1 MNFNRFLSS
10 HDSVYPGVSAQ
21 GECLPRWGVCPVG
34 CLARECVARGVSPG
48 GVCPGAC
55 LPKGGAY
62 CPEGCVAR
70 GVSLRVVCL
79 WGVCPG
85 GVYPGGGVCAGRMCI
100 LACTGADTPTPVYRI
115 LDTRLWKHLSAT
127 TVADG
132 KNILIF
138 HCSITH
144 SEGNWVKSDFVRKP
158 LNYVCLC
165 FSLFFTHFVWKICKI
180 RNPSQNSDVKTYI
193 FVFKDKQLY
202 YLTFMGSYAHW
213 SNTN

>member
-115 LDTRLWKHLSAT
+115 LDTVCENIFQQLLLRTVKIYLYFIVPLHILKETEWNLTLWGNHWIMFAYVSVFFLHILCEKSAKYGIHLRTQMLRHIYLYLKINSY
-127 TVADG
+127 
-132 KNILIF
+132 
-138 HCSITH
+138 IT
-144 SEGNWVKSDFVRKP
+144 
-158 LNYVCLC
+158 
-165 FSLFFTHFVWKICKI
+165 
-180 RNPSQNSDVKTYI
+180 
-193 FVFKDKQLY
+193 
-202 YLTFMGSYAHW
+202 
-213 SNTN
+213 